1 MIGSMDAKHTIEIFK
16 AGRHVDMHGVVHDV
30 TREQLATIAAGY
42 DPKLHEAPCVV
53 GHPTTNAPAYG
64 WVSGLSVRDDLL
76 LADVHQLDPQFQAAV
91 QAGRYKKRSAAFL
104 LPGSP
109 GNPKPDQWYLN
120 HVGWLGAQA
129 PAVTGLRDAQF
140 AADAQI
146 AEFASGSRWAFR
158 DIASMLRRLRDWMIG
173 REGIEA
179 TDQVLPTWQIDGLVE
194 AAAAP
199 EHDEH
204 PQPAFAQ
211 QADREAALAAREAAI
226 AAREAELLVQQQ
238 HEIARKADARRAKA
252 AEFAAALVE
261 AGRLLPRDEPIVTT
275 LLFML
280 DEQPPA
286 AFATPDGEQQLA
298 PADALR
304 TLLSAAP
311 VAIDYREKSGGPVP
325 VTAAAFCA
333 PPGSYVDP
341 GQLATLA
348 RARAWMAEHPGS
360 TLVEAVT
367 AVSS

>member
-1 MIGSMDAKHTIEIFK
+1 MDAKHTIEIFK
-16 AGRHVDMHGVVHDV
+16 AGRHVDMHGNVHDV
-30 TREQLATIAAGY
+30 SREQLASIAACY

-91 QAGRYKKRSAAFL
+91 QSGRYKKRSAAFL

-109 GNPKPDQWYLN
+109 GNPTPDQWYLN

-146 AEFASGSRWAFR
+146 AEFSSGPPRWAFR

-211 QADREAALAAREAAI
+211 QADREAALAAREQAI

-238 HEIARKADARRAKA
+238 QEIARQADDRRAKA
-252 AEFAAALVE
+252 AAFAASLVE
-261 AGRLLPRDEPIVTT
+261 AGRLLPREEPLVTT
-275 LLFML
+275 LLFLL
-280 DEQPPA
+280 DAQPAA
-286 AFATPDGEQQLA
+286 AFAMADGEQQLP

-304 TLLSAAP
+304 TLLSAVPAR
-311 VAIDYREKSGGPVP
+311 IDYREKSGGPVP
-325 VTAAAFCA
+325 VSGAAFAA

-341 GQLATLA
+341 AQLETLA

-367 AVSS
+367 AVSA